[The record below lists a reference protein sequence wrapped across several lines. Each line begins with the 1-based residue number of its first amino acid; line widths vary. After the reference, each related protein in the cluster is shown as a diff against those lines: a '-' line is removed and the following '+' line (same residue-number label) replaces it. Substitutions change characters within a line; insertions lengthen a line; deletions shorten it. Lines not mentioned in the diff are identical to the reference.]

1 MEQRDRLC
9 VVLMN
14 ICSAMKMGYIKYNT
28 QNLISILRNVKSDIL
43 TLTMD
48 LCVPVSSDACC
59 PSFTGVVLSDDNEL
73 TFPEAGLWL
82 LSCELVG
89 SVKASW
95 VELESESI
103 TTSLS

>member
-1 MEQRDRLC
+1 MSNMTFWL
-9 VVLMN
+9 L
-14 ICSAMKMGYIKYNT
+14 
-28 QNLISILRNVKSDIL
+28 NVKHENNPPL
-43 TLTMD
+43 WKNPHL
-48 LCVPVSSDACC
+48 PVSSDACC
-59 PSFTGVVLSDDNEL
+59 PSFTGVVLSDDKEL

>member
-1 MEQRDRLC
+1 
-9 VVLMN
+9 MN
-14 ICSAMKMGYIKYNT
+14 LLHSVNAARKGNF
-28 QNLISILRNVKSDIL
+28 NLSI
-43 TLTMD
+43 
-48 LCVPVSSDACC
+48 PVSSYADCL
-59 PSFTGVVLSDDNEL
+59 SFTGVVLSDDDEL
-73 TFPEAGLWL
+73 TFPQAVLWL

>member
-1 MEQRDRLC
+1 MWDQKE
-9 VVLMN
+9 
-14 ICSAMKMGYIKYNT
+14 A
-28 QNLISILRNVKSDIL
+28 L
-43 TLTMD
+43 TA
-48 LCVPVSSDACC
+48 PVSSDAEW
-59 PSFTGVVLSDDNEL
+59 PSFTGVVLSDEVGL

-82 LSCELVG
+82 LSWELAG